1 MFSGQFVEPQQKAE
15 AKRADTRSADVE
27 GTTDRLTERQCARTQ
42 PG

>member
-1 MFSGQFVEPQQKAE
+1 MFSGQFVEAE

-27 GTTDRLTERQCARTQ
+27 GTTNRLTERQCARTR

>member
-1 MFSGQFVEPQQKAE
+1 MFSGQFVEAQQKAE

-27 GTTDRLTERQCARTQ
+27 GTTNRLTERQCARTR